1 MDKYLDI
8 FENLIKFK
16 DEYEWLD
23 FKENWFSKDEIGEYI
38 SAIANGATLSGREYG
53 YVVWGVRDSSKE
65 IVGTSVNF
73 DRDIDGEPY
82 KNYLSRN
89 LRPSIAFESAEFD
102 YRGFRIVMLII
113 PASKSV
119 VTKYKGQAYIR
130 IGSSKEKLDKYPEW
144 EIKLNSTLVNGYPT
158 IINHS
163 APDYAQDLTFD
174 RLFMYYAAKGITLKK
189 ENFEKTLKLKNKKNE
204 YNVMAYILS
213 DQNSIPIRVSI
224 FTGLDKASPLFSVK
238 EFGNDCILF
247 SMDKLLEYGDA
258 INIIQADERNRISE
272 RKDVPL
278 FDYEAF
284 HEAILNAFIH
294 NKWLTLNGPQISIFS
309 DRMEILSHG
318 GLAVDQDAE
327 GFYSGASIPVN
338 EVLASIFL
346 QLRLSE
352 RSGRGVPKIVSRY
365 GKGAIKIEK
374 NRIIVTIPFQRIDNE
389 THAEVKNKVKNKVK
403 ININDSQ
410 KKIIETMRD
419 NPNVKTVRLMAI
431 TGLSESGVN
440 RNLKKLKE
448 LGLIERI
455 GSLKNGYWSVKE

>member
-1 MDKYLDI
+1 
-8 FENLIKFK
+8 
-16 DEYEWLD
+16 
-23 FKENWFSKDEIGEYI
+23 
-38 SAIANGATLSGREYG
+38 
-53 YVVWGVRDSSKE
+53 
-65 IVGTSVNF
+65 
-73 DRDIDGEPY
+73 
-82 KNYLSRN
+82 
-89 LRPSIAFESAEFD
+89 
-102 YRGFRIVMLII
+102 
-113 PASKSV
+113 
-119 VTKYKGQAYIR
+119 
-130 IGSSKEKLDKYPEW
+130 
-144 EIKLNSTLVNGYPT
+144 
-158 IINHS
+158 
-163 APDYAQDLTFD
+163 
-174 RLFMYYAAKGITLKK
+174 
-189 ENFEKTLKLKNKKNE
+189 
-204 YNVMAYILS
+204 
-213 DQNSIPIRVSI
+213 
-224 FTGLDKASPLFSVK
+224 
-238 EFGNDCILF
+238 
-247 SMDKLLEYGDA
+247 MDKLLEYGDA

-309 DRMEILSHG
+309 ERMEILSHG

-365 GKGAIKIEK
+365 GKGAIKIKK
-374 NRIIVTIPFQRIDNE
+374 NRVTVTIPFQRIDNE